1 MRTTPPCRF
10 PTLTA
15 VSIALVLLLCSG
27 ARSEPPGDRAGLA
40 WALVQETGP
49 EPLPAYHLHLDA
61 KPLRKL
67 MAYRERIQH
76 QAFLSPDDRE
86 WVTATF
92 SHEGERYPVR
102 LRIRGDLPAHWRGD
116 RLSYRLKFKTRPFRQ
131 QKEINLILP
140 WDKHY
145 GIEFL
150 QTRIA
155 DDLGVP
161 CFPGRFVNLYVNG
174 RDAGLYFESEHPTA
188 EYLERTGRTASSIF
202 TFAFYWSHYFGKSYH
217 HAAFV
222 LPGSRE
228 LPPVQ
233 GIGQIKQRATYG
245 SDRPLFAKK
254 QLAYALELYRLLT
267 SGSKQEI
274 ASRAGSYL
282 ALDNFASYVAIQDFF
297 GSPHGMSLNDNL
309 RLYLDPTSGKFEF
322 MPWDTSLRPLDAR
335 LSSPG
340 ASLDELLTP
349 EDEVF
354 AVLLEVVP
362 QLRERKDQ
370 ILRRLVA
377 DGDRYRAELS
387 RIHARL
393 IRLYPEDE
401 RLRSDATTFD
411 TQLLANLKTL
421 ERYFARATPRDHP
434 NGAD

>member
-1 MRTTPPCRF
+1 MRTTPLCRF
-10 PTLTA
+10 PSPTA
-15 VSIALVLLLCSG
+15 LSIAFVLLLAPG
-27 ARSEPPGDRAGLA
+27 ARSEPSDDRAGLA
-40 WALVQETGP
+40 WALAHESGP
-49 EPLPAYHLHLDA
+49 EPLPVYHLHLDA

-67 MAYRERIQH
+67 MAYRERIQQ

-86 WVTATF
+86 WVAATF
-92 SHEGERYPVR
+92 SHEGERYPAR

-116 RLSYRLKFKTRPFRQ
+116 RLSYRLKFKARLFRQ

-145 GIEFL
+145 GIEVL

-155 DDLGVP
+155 GDLGVP
-161 CFPGRFVNLYVNG
+161 SFPGRFVNLFVNG
-174 RDAGLYFESEHPTA
+174 RDAGLYLESEHPTA

-202 TFAFYWSHYFGKSYH
+202 TFAFYWSHYFGKSH
-217 HAAFV
+217 HHVAFV

-233 GIGQIKQRATYG
+233 GIGQIKQRASYG
-245 SDRPLFAKK
+245 DERPLFAKK

-267 SGSKQEI
+267 TGSKQEI

-282 ALDNFASYVAIQDFF
+282 ALDNFARYVAIQDFF

-322 MPWDTSLRPLDAR
+322 MPWDTSLRLLDAR
-335 LSSPG
+335 LASPG

-354 AVLLEVVP
+354 AVLLEAVP
-362 QLRERKDQ
+362 HLRERKDQ
-370 ILRRLVA
+370 ILRRLVG

-401 RLRSDATTFD
+401 RLRNDAASFD
-411 TQLLANLKTL
+411 AQLLANLRTL
-421 ERYFARATPRDHP
+421 ERYFARATPRDGES
-434 NGAD
+434 GAH